1 MHDINPITVAIYLAI
16 IYPVIKGFLLKFSSN
31 DLKIDIEELNKT
43 ISFIAALFLGIY
55 YGKKLFFQHDSGIYK
70 IIYESIPV
78 NIIQYIEDRSF
89 IIYLVLMP
97 LIMIL
102 IYNIIIVI
110 LQIINNLTLYPILDH
125 TETYLRKKGNGFRSI
140 IGALFQLPKSI
151 GYVLFITLLLNI
163 VSIFYTNQAFNR
175 YLESSKTYNYLCK
188 KIVIPVTNSRLA
200 RKLPDIINNSFKI
213 VVKEGNST
221 KSSSDRVIKGKT
233 IVYYN
238 GVTLSEGVKSN
249 KQIDNFARDLV
260 EKQSTEKEKAKI
272 LYNWI
277 GSNIA
282 YDHDKAYKV
291 LNNEFDVKSGAIAT
305 FQDRK
310 GICFDYACLY
320 VAMCRANGI
329 KVRLITGQ
337 GFNGVSWVSHAWN
350 QVYIPNEDKWINVD
364 TTFYKGGNYFNS
376 KRFDLD
382 HKDSNIA
389 GEW

>member
-1 MHDINPITVAIYLAI
+1 MPDINPITAAIYLAI
-16 IYPVIKGFLLKFSSN
+16 IYPLIKGFLLKFSSN
-31 DLKIDIEELNKT
+31 DVKIDIEELNKT
-43 ISFIAALFLGIY
+43 ISFVAALFLGIY
-55 YGKKLFFQHDSGIYK
+55 CGKRLFFQHDNGIYK
-70 IIYESIPV
+70 IIYESIPANV
-78 NIIQYIEDRSF
+78 IQYMEDKPF

-97 LIMIL
+97 LLMIL
-102 IYNIIIVI
+102 IYKIIAVI
-110 LQIINNLTLYPILDH
+110 LQIINNVTFYPMLDSI
-125 TETYLRKKGNGFRSI
+125 EAYLRKKSSGFRRI
-140 IGALFQLPKSI
+140 IGALFQLPKAI
-151 GYVLFITLLLNI
+151 GYVLFITLLLNV
-163 VSIFYTNQAFNR
+163 VSIFYTNESFNR

-188 KIVIPVTNSRLA
+188 KVVIPVTNSKLA

-213 VVKEGNST
+213 VVKENSYG
-221 KSSSDRVIKGKT
+221 KDSSDKNINGKT

-238 GVTLSEGVKSN
+238 GVTLNEGVRSN
-249 KQIDNFARDLV
+249 KQIDSFAKDLV
-260 EKQSTEKEKAKI
+260 DKQSTQKEKAKI

-277 GSNIA
+277 GSNIS

-291 LNNEFDVKSGAIAT
+291 LNNEFDVKSGAIPT
-305 FQDRK
+305 FQSKK

-320 VAMCRANGI
+320 VAMCRANEI

-350 QVYIPNEDKWINVD
+350 QVYIKEENKWINID

-382 HKDSNIA
+382 HKDSTIA